1 LRQHDFQGCPLHS
14 TSLPKVGWVPPLA
27 VAAKRLGGVGSSG
40 RTRSQRMLLNTKRV
54 REHIHVR
61 RVDRE
66 EAAHE
71 VAWQLEQQQHTE
83 RWDYSAPATT
93 SAHRDGA
100 SRSGRERKRPRHQGR
115 Q

>member
-1 LRQHDFQGCPLHS
+1 VLWAR
-14 TSLPKVGWVPPLA
+14 SLV
-27 VAAKRLGGVGSSG
+27 
-40 RTRSQRMLLNTKRV
+40 LLPCY
-54 REHIHVR
+54 
-61 RVDRE
+61 E

-71 VAWQLEQQQHTE
+71 AAWQLEQQQHTE